1 MISRARAWA
10 YACQGEAGQQSEKK
24 VAGGVRQL
32 RPNDRTQMGDA
43 QCFYLRRAEYGVY
56 SQALTC
62 PELPKK
68 ATDRSRRSSQLAASV
83 CHRQADLKY
92 RRLLAAIGYRI
103 VQIPVPTARAPLAL
117 VPAMARPKRNA

>member
-1 MISRARAWA
+1 MAESALRVAADCSELIVAMKRSQVEFVNFARTTGHKWVTP
-10 YACQGEAGQQSEKK
+10 S
-24 VAGGVRQL
+24 VI
-32 RPNDRTQMGDA
+32 
-43 QCFYLRRAEYGVY
+43 YLRRAEYGVY
-56 SQALTC
+56 RQALTR

-117 VPAMARPKRNA
+117 VPAIARPKRNA